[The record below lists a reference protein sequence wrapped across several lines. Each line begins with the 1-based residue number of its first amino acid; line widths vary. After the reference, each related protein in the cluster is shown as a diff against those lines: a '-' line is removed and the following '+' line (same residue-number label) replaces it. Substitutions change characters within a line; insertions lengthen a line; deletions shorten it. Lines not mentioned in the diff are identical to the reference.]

1 MPPKMRK
8 TVSKTTRL
16 ERQIE
21 TAIEDLRQ
29 NHTKT
34 LDSVASLKK
43 KVNELELRTSEN
55 GPTRADANR
64 EKLNLAVNELD
75 QLIDSVISQAA
86 KKKHRCEKLKLDCS
100 TQPHAPA
107 RLKELLTL
115 CAENEQLA
123 KDLLCYSLGRLNK

>member
-29 NHTKT
+29 NYKET
-34 LDSVASLKK
+34 LNSVTSLKK
-43 KVNELELRTSEN
+43 KVNELELRTNEN
-55 GPTRADANR
+55 GSTHADANR
-64 EKLNLAVNELD
+64 KKLNLAVNELD
-75 QLIDSVISQAA
+75 QLIDSAISQAA
-86 KKKHRCEKLKLDCS
+86 KKKQRCEKLKLDCS
-100 TQPHAPA
+100 TQSHAPA
-107 RLKELLTL
+107 GLKELLTL
-115 CAENEQLA
+115 CVENEQLA